1 MTMPI
6 DENSDINYKV
16 PLSPCDGT
24 IVAINP
30 NGMVNLLFYQ
40 TRKMTG
46 DHIDKAD
53 ITWAVLMNVK
63 DLRNYRNA
71 INENL
76 ENFKEQEK

>member
-1 MTMPI
+1 MPI

-53 ITWAVLMNVK
+53 IT
-63 DLRNYRNA
+63 
-71 INENL
+71 
-76 ENFKEQEK
+76 